1 MITELQWI
9 YQFIHIFHL
18 TYIKYWCQNILYVCV
33 FAHYI
38 IDVNEYVPNLIISY
52 HFWNRI
58 KFFLHVPYF
67 YYILSQTY
75 NNFPFYISQHFYWD
89 KQQQQQHQPRT
100 MGHPDDSVDS
110 IGSSR
115 CYCRHRDAIHTYVNV
130 MNNARIISFS
140 NVLSIQDMKK
150 VTVRIENPSL
160 PSVILKTYELHY

>member
-1 MITELQWI
+1 MCICTLHNWCKWI
-9 YQFIHIFHL
+9 RSYFNNLLSFL
-18 TYIKYWCQNILYVCV
+18 KSYKILFTCYL
-33 FAHYI
+33 FF
-38 IDVNEYVPNLIISY
+38 Y
-52 HFWNRI
+52 H
-58 KFFLHVPYF
+58 
-67 YYILSQTY
+67 ILSQTY
-75 NNFPFYISQHFYWD
+75 NNFPFYISQRFYWD

-115 CYCRHRDAIHTYVNV
+115 CYCCHRDAIHTYVYV

-140 NVLSIQDMKK
+140 NVLSIQNMKK

>member
-1 MITELQWI
+1 M
-9 YQFIHIFHL
+9 
-18 TYIKYWCQNILYVCV
+18 CV

-38 IDVNEYVPNLIISY
+38 IDVNEYVPILIISY

-100 MGHPDDSVDS
+100 MVHPDDSVDS